1 MFGYEDDDYD
11 EDRDDD
17 SIHELPALSFHEGAV
32 AVAVAVAAAVTA
44 AVAAVVVAAPPAAAC
59 CCQRA
64 NDRGVQHGNLS
75 ITRWQG

>member
-44 AVAAVVVAAPPAAAC
+44 AVAAVVVAAPPAAAVVANEPMIVAFSMAT
-59 CCQRA
+59 CQ
-64 NDRGVQHGNLS
+64 
-75 ITRWQG
+75 